1 MTGDG
6 WREGHRLL
14 AERIARLPA
23 IVGDAARDANA
34 PLDLDATGIRRL
46 ATSGIG
52 SSEAHARLLAHL
64 VAEHTALPA
73 RFLPP
78 SALLAPGPDCAEDAL
93 VVFSQGLSPNAQLA
107 LTHAGRW
114 RRVVAATAV
123 TDAER
128 LAPLRARGV
137 TIVRFA
143 GEGEFGTLARVIG
156 PLTGSL
162 CALQLARAF
171 GVAIP
176 VLHDRLAAAVGQAP
190 AAVAAV
196 PSSVLA
202 APLALVASGTYAELV
217 SNLRRKILEGM
228 LRPMPPVWDPL
239 ELAHG
244 PFQEAFAAPATFLA
258 LTRPDA
264 PEEQPLLA
272 RLEAMLEPQR
282 HALVRLPASLP
293 MPFCLFEHEMQL
305 NALLLRDL
313 ASRAVD
319 QVQWPGR
326 GRERP
331 LYDVSSLPVGRRMAL
346 HVWPEVAALVARG
359 CRTAVL
365 PLGSTEQHG
374 PHLALDT
381 DTVIAD
387 ALAERLCAE
396 VGDAL
401 ACPTLPVG
409 CASEHLAFP
418 GTLHLEPATLVA
430 VLRDTIRAL
439 GRHGISRVFLFS
451 AHGGNGEPLR
461 AALPELRRDC
471 APVAVDA
478 FTDLDRLTAV
488 LHAESTACGIPPAS
502 AGHHAGEIETSI
514 LLALDPARVRS
525 DALAP
530 GLLTATDD
538 PQRLFYPDLRA
549 NAPDGTVG
557 DPRGAVAARGMRYLR
572 AWTGLLAEAYR
583 REKNHV
589 HATGTQNE

>member
-1 MTGDG
+1 MTAGD

-23 IVGDAARDANA
+23 IVRDAARDPDV
-34 PLDLDATGIRRL
+34 PLDLDVTGIRRL
-46 ATSGIG
+46 ATTGIG

-78 SALLAPGPDCAEDAL
+78 SALLVPGPGCAEDAL

-107 LTHAGRW
+107 LAHAARW
-114 RRVVAATAV
+114 RCVVAATAV
-123 TDAER
+123 TDAGR
-128 LAPLRARGV
+128 LAALRARGV
-137 TIVRFA
+137 TVVPFA
-143 GEGEFGTLARVIG
+143 GEGEFGTLVRVIG

-162 CALQLARAF
+162 CVLRLARAF
-171 GVAIP
+171 GVVVRVP
-176 VLHDRLAAAVGQAP
+176 PDRLAAAVAQAP
-190 AAVAAV
+190 AAAAGV
-196 PSSVLA
+196 TWAALA
-202 APLALVASGTYAELV
+202 APLALVASGAYAELV
-217 SNLRRKILEGM
+217 TNLRRKILEGM

-244 PFQEAFAAPATFLA
+244 PFQQAFAAPATFLA

-264 PEEQPLLA
+264 PEEEPLLA
-272 RLEAMLEPQR
+272 RLEAMLEPER

-293 MPFCLFEHEMQL
+293 MPFSLFEHEMQL
-305 NALLLRDL
+305 NALLLREL
-313 ASRAVD
+313 ESRAVD
-319 QVQWPGR
+319 QVRWPGR
-326 GRERP
+326 GHEQP
-331 LYDVSSLPVGRRMAL
+331 LYDVSSLPIGRRMAA
-346 HVWPEVAALVARG
+346 HVWPEVATLVAGG

-374 PHLALDT
+374 PHLPLDT
-381 DTVIAD
+381 DTVIGD

-418 GTLHLEPATLVA
+418 GTLHLEPATLAA
-430 VLRDTIRAL
+430 VLRDAIRAL
-439 GRHGISRVFLFS
+439 GRHGIARVFLFS
-451 AHGGNGEPLR
+451 AHGGNAEPLR
-461 AALPELRRDC
+461 AALPELRRAC

-478 FTDLDRLTAV
+478 FTDLGRLTDVLRAV
-488 LHAESTACGIPPAS
+488 SAACGIPPAS
-502 AGHHAGEIETSI
+502 AGHHAGETETSM
-514 LLALDPARVRS
+514 LLALDPARVRN

-530 GLLTATDD
+530 GLLTTADD
-538 PQRLFYPDLRA
+538 PQRLFYPDLRV

-557 DPRGAVAARGMRYLR
+557 DPRGADAARGARYLR
-572 AWTGLLAEAYR
+572 AWTELLAEAYR
-583 REKNHV
+583 REKNHI

>member
-1 MTGDG
+1 MTAGD
-6 WREGHRLL
+6 WREGHQLL
-14 AERIARLPA
+14 TERIARLPA
-23 IVGDAARDANA
+23 IVRDAARDADV
-34 PLDLDATGIRRL
+34 PLDLGVTGIRRL
-46 ATSGIG
+46 ATTGIG

-78 SALLAPGPDCAEDAL
+78 SALLVPGPGCAEDAL

-107 LTHAGRW
+107 LAHAARW

-123 TDAER
+123 ADAGR

-137 TIVRFA
+137 TVVRFA
-143 GEGEFGTLARVIG
+143 GEDEFGTLVRVIG

-162 CALQLARAF
+162 CALRLARAF
-171 GVAIP
+171 GVDIP
-176 VLHDRLAAAVGQAP
+176 LPHDRLAAAVAQAP
-190 AAVAAV
+190 AGAVGVTSAA
-196 PSSVLA
+196 LA
-202 APLALVASGTYAELV
+202 APLALVASGAYAELV

-244 PFQEAFAAPATFLA
+244 PFQQAFGAPATFLA

-264 PEEQPLLA
+264 PEEEALLV
-272 RLEAMLEPQR
+272 RLEAMLEPERQV
-282 HALVRLPASLP
+282 LVRLPASLP
-293 MPFCLFEHEMQL
+293 MPFSLFEHEMQL

-313 ASRAVD
+313 EARAVD
-319 QVQWPGR
+319 QVRWPGR
-326 GRERP
+326 GREQP
-331 LYDVSSLPVGRRMAL
+331 LYDVSSLPIGRRMAA

-374 PHLALDT
+374 PHLPLDT
-381 DTVIAD
+381 DTVIGD
-387 ALAERLCAE
+387 ALAERLCVE

-401 ACPTLPVG
+401 GCPTLPVG

-418 GTLHLEPATLVA
+418 GTLHLEPATLAA
-430 VLRDTIRAL
+430 VLRDAIRAL
-439 GRHGISRVFLFS
+439 GRHGITRVFLFS
-451 AHGGNGEPLR
+451 AHGGNAEPLR
-461 AALPELRRDC
+461 AALPELRRAC
-471 APVAVDA
+471 APVVVDA
-478 FTDLDRLTAV
+478 FTDLGHLTDVLRAV
-488 LHAESTACGIPPAS
+488 SAACGIPAVS
-502 AGHHAGEIETSI
+502 AGHHAGEIETSM
-514 LLALDPARVRS
+514 LLALNPARVRS
-525 DALAP
+525 AALAP
-530 GLLTATDD
+530 GLLITADD

-557 DPRGAVAARGMRYLR
+557 DPRGADAARGTRYLR
-572 AWTGLLAEAYR
+572 AWTVLLAEAYR
-583 REKNHV
+583 REKNHI